1 MQDDILCYASIDGSD
16 AAVEMNKG
24 DSMARW
30 TIRNHGRAAARIA
43 ALALLALLSVAPV
56 NKVLAEQPSA
66 TVAIQQTTIA
76 FIGSGNLG
84 GGTLYFK
91 GKSYKFTIGGLGI
104 GGFGVTEMKATGN
117 VYNLKEVS
125 QFAGAYAQGRVGITV
140 GSSDNGGLWLQNE
153 SGVVMQL
160 KAQREGLALSLG
172 ADAIY
177 IQFDN

>member
-1 MQDDILCYASIDGSD
+1 MAGWFT
-16 AAVEMNKG
+16 G
-24 DSMARW
+24 DHGKRAR
-30 TIRNHGRAAARIA
+30 RIA
-43 ALALLALLSVAPV
+43 ACALLVLLSVAPA
-56 NKVLAEQPSA
+56 NRLFAEQQPSA
-66 TVAIQQTTIA
+66 TVEIQQTTIA

-84 GGTLYFK
+84 GGKLFFNGRT
-91 GKSYKFTIGGLGI
+91 YKFTIGGLGI
-104 GGFGVTEMKATGN
+104 GGFGVTTMTATGK
-117 VYNLKEVS
+117 VFNLKEVS

-153 SGVVMQL
+153 AGVVMQL